1 MKAAATNRVKKLD
14 YREIAEALSG
24 DRLTT
29 ELRLLMLFRSEPED
43 DVLVE
48 PLPREEIAQAA

>member
-1 MKAAATNRVKKLD
+1 MKRLD
-14 YREIAEALSG
+14 YREIAEALTG
-24 DRLTT
+24 DRLTA

-48 PLPREEIAQAA
+48 PLPTVEVASAA